1 MLASKFGGS
10 TVFQKEAR
18 YLLAAIQAIIGWEW
32 ITSGLVKV
40 LSGSFPQSLSDTLT
54 EGFQGNPNGWYIS
67 FLRSVVLPHSVFY
80 GYLIEWAE
88 VIVGVVLLFG
98 VLLLIGRPK
107 ALVNAPRNVSVSM
120 YATVAVVAV
129 IAAFLCINFHFW
141 MGKSIIPGPGADP
154 GDEGID
160 LDALMPPFSFIIM
173 VANLYIVSHLKKVVS
188 LPKKAAEQGLQTETQ
203 IS

>member
-1 MLASKFGGS
+1 M
-10 TVFQKEAR
+10 FQRETR

-32 ITSGLVKV
+32 ITSGLNKV
-40 LSGSFPQSLSDTLT
+40 LSGSFPLSLSDTLT
-54 EGFQGNPNGWYIS
+54 GGFKDNPNGWYIS
-67 FLRSVVLPHSVFY
+67 LLQRVVLPHSVFY
-80 GYLIEWAE
+80 GYLIEWTE
-88 VIVGVVLLFG
+88 GIVGVVLLFG

-107 ALVNAPRNVSVSM
+107 ALVKVPHNVSVSM

-141 MGKSIIPGPGADP
+141 MGKSIVPGLGADP

-173 VANLYIVSHLKKVVS
+173 VANLYIISRLRNIVS
-188 LPKKAAEQGLQTETQ
+188 LPKEAAEQGLQTETQ